1 MYLDQSLK
9 MHISLATKQRKEKY
23 YEKKNKIIEN
33 VSALGGGLCIFFSK
47 YFLSLFI
54 FYHKA
59 HQWLLFENPYEYV
72 IVVISDSR
80 KKIISK
86 VISKQ
91 VFSNYLHY
99 LYNIKPKYVIS
110 ISDFCHI
117 KYYFLY
123 RKETK
128 ITTSNCLNYFTIWWA
143 KI

>member
-9 MHISLATKQRKEKY
+9 MHISVATKQRKEKY
-23 YEKKNKIIEN
+23 YEKTKLLKMW
-33 VSALGGGLCIFFSK
+33 VRLGLCIFFSK

-123 RKETK
+123 CKETK